1 MSRIEELKKQN
12 PQFSLNYVD
21 IINELFD
28 KPIYTEMVINL
39 LKNQFNVDKSL
50 RGTAIRRE
58 LVNEFKI
65 DVKTKRTIVMPKENY
80 LCSISSFN
88 IKQKC
93 DFYFFVQVN
102 ANLKEGYLLGYK
114 SKKLFFEQATYNE
127 EGSLDYDGYVFKDSY
142 NLMVKD
148 LNKFKE

>member
-93 DFYFFVQVN
+93 DFYFFCRITEDMKICYLVPHRQTWYLSNYCNPAIGKVN
-102 ANLKEGYLLGYK
+102 KMIK
-114 SKKLFFEQATYNE
+114 PVVTDQKLY
-127 EGSLDYDGYVFKDSY
+127 YY
-142 NLMVKD
+142 
-148 LNKFKE
+148 